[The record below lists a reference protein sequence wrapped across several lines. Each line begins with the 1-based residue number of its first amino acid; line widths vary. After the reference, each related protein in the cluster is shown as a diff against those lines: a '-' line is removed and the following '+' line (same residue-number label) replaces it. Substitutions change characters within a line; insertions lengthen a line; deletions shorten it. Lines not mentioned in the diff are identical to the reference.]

1 MVIIDLNLIKF
12 QYYANTMKQWKSL
25 QHQNQTLKVNNCI
38 TMYCNNCH
46 IVYMISIKSNAKNK
60 SM

>member
-12 QYYANTMKQWKSL
+12 QCYANTMKTMEY
-25 QHQNQTLKVNNCI
+25 QNQTLKVNNCI

>member
-12 QYYANTMKQWKSL
+12 QYYANTMKTMEIIATSKSNFKSK
-25 QHQNQTLKVNNCI
+25 HCI